1 MVEPARSRSGLTPQ
15 QDSLEHKPNSPMTA
29 KCIAK
34 YILSHFAIPSHP
46 LSQKTPIHRDHR
58 YLPDNSLEPGLV
70 PFDDLVLADL
80 VGRTDGGP
88 GTATLG
94 NALTT
99 AAHADVEVHSVN
111 TDSGVV
117 LDTEIDVLADT
128 EAEVTGLGEV
138 ALAEL
143 VLLDLEATL
152 EDLLGLGATDGDVNG
167 DLLVTTDTEGTDGV
181 AGLACCD
188 FVSCDSR
195 IYGWDPMKIGLPREE
210 GRTYCKP
217 GFDQKAARA
226 PLRHE

>member
-1 MVEPARSRSGLTPQ
+1 
-15 QDSLEHKPNSPMTA
+15 
-29 KCIAK
+29 
-34 YILSHFAIPSHP
+34 
-46 LSQKTPIHRDHR
+46 
-58 YLPDNSLEPGLV
+58 
-70 PFDDLVLADL
+70 
-80 VGRTDGGP
+80 VGGTDGGA
-88 GTATLG
+88 GTAALG
-94 NALTT
+94 DALTT
-99 AAHADVEVHSVN
+99 AAHADVEVHTVN
-111 TDSGVV
+111 SDSGIV

-195 IYGWDPMKIGLPREE
+195 IGGLDPLKSKFQGKEVERTVNRGLTRKLLEHLCGTSKSVTRLSNGDVEDELLDTKILHGVLGLF
-210 GRTYCKP
+210 GLSY
-217 GFDQKAARA
+217 
-226 PLRHE
+226 